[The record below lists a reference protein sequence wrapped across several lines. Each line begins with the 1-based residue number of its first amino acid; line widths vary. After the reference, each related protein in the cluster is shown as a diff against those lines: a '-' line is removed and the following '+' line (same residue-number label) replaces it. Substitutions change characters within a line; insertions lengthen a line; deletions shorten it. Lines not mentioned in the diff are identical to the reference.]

1 MIVASLMFSSQA
13 AAAAGQRH
21 AAAAV
26 RWAIKA
32 HARIYIYGNPRCGH
46 SVPIKLPTS
55 NRASLRACTRTEQ
68 RAAGTL
74 IGPHHP
80 SQEISAAALY
90 CRLLLRR
97 QATDQYMHPPPKKK
111 KKTRLTYQRG
121 SPPS

>member
-13 AAAAGQRH
+13 AAAAAAAGHRH

-74 IGPHHP
+74 IGPIIPARKYLQQHYTVGCYY
-80 SQEISAAALY
+80 AG
-90 CRLLLRR
+90 RLPID
-97 QATDQYMHPPPKKK
+97 TCTPPPTHTPQKI
-111 KKTRLTYQRG
+111 LA
-121 SPPS
+121 